1 MSAIEAVAETS
12 RPSLLLATIPLTRG
26 TVRRARWATTSGR
39 SGQQYLMPASLRDW
53 LPEED
58 VVWLFLDA
66 VDQMD
71 LGPIFARY
79 RTDGWGAP
87 AFGPALMTTLL
98 LHAYATRERS
108 SRRSVPGCIAGSNAF
123 EPHPLIKV
131 ESRVQKVEKKPRVDR
146 QTASVPTP
154 VEPPSGIASSL
165 PLGLDWRP
173 KRSVVGPFGRVGDVD
188 SLRPRG
194 RTDDGA
200 RGGTATDRSCPS
212 RQSRVSIVR
221 SVPDR
226 SRRMLS

>member
-79 RTDGWGAP
+79 RTDGWGAGVRPGIDDHPP
-87 AFGPALMTTLL
+87 AARLRDRGALQPTVSTWLHRRIERLRTAPVDQGREQGP
-98 LHAYATRERS
+98 E
-108 SRRSVPGCIAGSNAF
+108 G
-123 EPHPLIKV
+123 
-131 ESRVQKVEKKPRVDR
+131 
-146 QTASVPTP
+146 
-154 VEPPSGIASSL
+154 
-165 PLGLDWRP
+165 
-173 KRSVVGPFGRVGDVD
+173 
-188 SLRPRG
+188 
-194 RTDDGA
+194 
-200 RGGTATDRSCPS
+200 
-212 RQSRVSIVR
+212 
-221 SVPDR
+221 
-226 SRRMLS
+226 